1 MVVTTACPES
11 AMMAVSSATRS
22 RRLRLSTWDLA
33 VFSRI
38 VHPTDLSESSVP
50 ALQTA
55 HDLAKSLGSELLVC
69 YIAHPP
75 LVADGESLT
84 DPNTGES
91 RDIAAELESHQPEE
105 VGVKRSVRIL
115 VTEHSANVKQLLG
128 ILEEMQSDLLVLGMH
143 KRAGIAGWFGSSVTE
158 EVVRR
163 AKCPVMVVKSHDGSS
178 ESSHA

>member
-1 MVVTTACPES
+1 M
-11 AMMAVSSATRS
+11 
-22 RRLRLSTWDLA
+22 
-33 VFSRI
+33 FSRI

-55 HDLAKSLGSELLVC
+55 HDLAKALGSELLVC

-84 DPNTGES
+84 DPSTGES

-115 VTEHSANVKQLLG
+115 VTEQSANVKQLLG

-163 AKCPVMVVKSHDGSS
+163 AKCPVMVVKSHDQGSD
-178 ESSHA
+178 SSDASSGTPEGNDT